1 MSAWRA
7 LFRRPN
13 AIAGTILLSVMV
25 VAAIAGHV
33 HTPFDPVENDLLTR
47 LKPPSG
53 THWLGTDEWGRD
65 VFSRLLYGAGV
76 SMTISFF
83 TVIAAVASGTLIGV
97 ATGFFGGWFER
108 ISMAILDA
116 LLAFPS
122 LIMALGMMTVFG
134 PSRFGVIAALALAYM
149 PSVARVVRSSVLSVR
164 EKEYVEASRVMG
176 NSEIFT
182 MLRHVLPNCIAPIIV
197 LATALFGWALLAE
210 SALSFLGLGVPPPAS
225 SWGGMLSD
233 SRNFVGQAPWLAL
246 VPGLSISATLLG
258 INLFGDAL
266 RDQLD
271 PRMKNL

>member
-1 MSAWRA
+1 
-7 LFRRPN
+7 
-13 AIAGTILLSVMV
+13 
-25 VAAIAGHV
+25 
-33 HTPFDPVENDLLTR
+33 
-47 LKPPSG
+47 
-53 THWLGTDEWGRD
+53 
-65 VFSRLLYGAGV
+65 VFSRLLFGAGV
-76 SMTISFF
+76 SVSISLF
-83 TVIAAVASGTLIGV
+83 TVIAAVSSGTLVGV
-97 ATGFFGGWFER
+97 ATGYFGGWFER
-108 ISMAILDA
+108 LSMAILDA

-134 PSRFGVIAALALAYM
+134 PSRIGVISALALAYM
-149 PSVARVVRSSVLSVR
+149 PSVARVVRSSVLSVK

-176 NSEIFT
+176 NSEVFT
-182 MLRHVLPNCIAPIIV
+182 MLRHVLPNCLAPIIV
-197 LATALFGWALLAE
+197 LATALFGWSLLAE

-246 VPGLSISATLLG
+246 VPGISISATLLG